1 MGIELVPGKAAFV
14 SDKVIEV
21 SGTRYEADKICIAS
35 GFEPAKQSWEGY
47 DLCIDTVGFF
57 KMTGLPKKAVVL
69 GGGFVAVELA

>member
-1 MGIELVPGKAAFV
+1 MPGKATFV
-14 SDKVIEV
+14 ADKVVEV
-21 SGTRYEADKICIAS
+21 EGTRYEADKICIAS

-57 KMTGLPKKAVVL
+57 KMTELPKKAVIL